1 MFFTIMA
8 VKVFSRIERD
18 IADLTLKWA
27 GYLWWHSDM
36 MLYTTSYLHLWAE
49 KQDLQNF

>member
-27 GYLWWHSDM
+27 GYL
-36 MLYTTSYLHLWAE
+36 
-49 KQDLQNF
+49 